1 MKNFPGHV
9 LSEDWKNGGFGIY
22 FHWPFCAAKCPYCDF
37 NSHVRNNIDQKQ
49 WLKSYLS
56 EINRFSK
63 NTSSRFLDSVFFGG
77 GPPSLIEPWV
87 INDILN
93 EIQKHWTT
101 KENFEVTLEANP
113 GSVDAKNFKAYKSAG
128 VNRISMG
135 IQSLNEK
142 DLKALGRTH
151 TVKEALSAFEIAQ
164 QNFTAVSFD
173 LIYARQNQ
181 KLTQWEIELNQALDL
196 GASHMS
202 LYQLTIEQGTAFGD
216 RYNRGLLKGLPSE
229 DISAELYDITSKL
242 CEDRGFSAYEVSNY
256 AQEGSESVHNLVY
269 WRYGDYIGIGPG
281 AHGRLTIDGKRY
293 ATETFLSPE
302 EWLTKVDNQGSG
314 ESSLSKLSREQQ
326 AAEMVMMGLRLNEGF
341 NFKRFE
347 NLSGSSFSEE
357 KLSFLKS
364 IQLIQQ
370 KKGNIIATFSG
381 RKVLNS
387 VLAELLN

>member
-1 MKNFPGHV
+1 MREHV

-22 FHWPFCAAKCPYCDF
+22 IHWPFCTAKCPYCDF

-49 WLKSYLS
+49 WLKSYLN
-56 EINRFSK
+56 EVNRVSK
-63 NTSSRFLDSVFFGG
+63 STSSRFLDSVFFGG
-77 GPPSLIEPWV
+77 GTPSLIEPWV

-101 KENFEVTLEANP
+101 KDNFEVTLEANP

-151 TVKEALSAFEIAQ
+151 TVREALSAFEIAQ

-181 KLTQWEIELNQALDL
+181 KLTQWEVELTQALDL
-196 GASHMS
+196 GANHMS

-216 RYNRGLLKGLPSE
+216 RYNRGLLKGLPSD
-229 DISAELYDITSKL
+229 DISSELYDITSNL
-242 CEDRGFSAYEVSNY
+242 CEERGLSAYEVSNY
-256 AQEGSESVHNLVY
+256 ARKGFESVHNLVY

-281 AHGRLTIDGKRY
+281 AHGRLTVDGKKY

-302 EWLTKVDNQGSG
+302 EWLAKVENRGSG
-314 ESSLSKLSREQQ
+314 ESCVTELSTAQQ
-326 AAEMVMMGLRLNEGF
+326 AAEMVMMGLRLDEGV
-341 NFKRFE
+341 NCKRFE
-347 NLSGSSFSEE
+347 TLSGSSFSEN
-357 KLSFLKS
+357 KLTFLKS
-364 IQLIQQ
+364 MQLIEQ
-370 KKGNIIATFSG
+370 KEENIIATFSG

-387 VLAELLN
+387 VLAEILN

>member
-1 MKNFPGHV
+1 M
-9 LSEDWKNGGFGIY
+9 SEDWKNGGFGIY
-22 FHWPFCAAKCPYCDF
+22 IHWPFCAAKCPYCDF

-56 EINRFSK
+56 ELNRVSK
-63 NTSSRFLDSVFFGG
+63 NTSTRVLDSVFFGG
-77 GPPSLIEPWV
+77 GTPSLIEPWV

-93 EIQKHWTT
+93 EIQKHWAN
-101 KENFEVTLEANP
+101 KDNFEVTLEANP

-181 KLTQWEIELNQALDL
+181 ELTQWEMELNQALDL

-216 RYNRGLLKGLPSE
+216 RYNRGALKGLPSD
-229 DISAELYDITSKL
+229 DISAELYDITSNL
-242 CEDRGFSAYEVSNY
+242 CENRGFSAYEVSNY
-256 AQEGSESVHNLVY
+256 AKAGSESVHNLVY

-281 AHGRLTIDGKRY
+281 AHGRLTIEGERY

-302 EWLTKVDNQGSG
+302 KWLTKVDKQGSG
-314 ESSLSKLSREQQ
+314 ESCLSALSQEQQ
-326 AAEMVMMGLRLNEGF
+326 ATEMVMMGLRLNEGI
-341 NFKRFE
+341 NLKRFE
-347 NLSGSSFSEE
+347 HLSGSSFSEE

-364 IQLIQQ
+364 IQLIEQ
-370 KKGNIIATFSG
+370 KEGNIISTFSG

>member
-1 MKNFPGHV
+1 MPEHV

-22 FHWPFCAAKCPYCDF
+22 IHWPICAAKCPYCDF

-49 WLKSYLS
+49 WLKSYLN
-56 EINRFSK
+56 EINRVSK

-77 GPPSLIEPWV
+77 GTPSLIEPWV

-101 KENFEVTLEANP
+101 KDNFEVTLEANP
-113 GSVDAKNFKAYKSAG
+113 GSVDAKNFKAYRSAG
-128 VNRISMG
+128 VNRISIG

-151 TVKEALSAFEIAQ
+151 TVREALSAFEIAK

-181 KLTQWEIELNQALDL
+181 KLTQWEVELNQALDL
-196 GASHMS
+196 GANHMS
-202 LYQLTIEQGTAFGD
+202 LYQLTIEQNTAFGD
-216 RYNRGLLKGLPSE
+216 RYNRGLLKGLPSD
-229 DISAELYDITSKL
+229 DISAELYDITSDL

-314 ESSLSKLSREQQ
+314 ESRLSELSQEQQ
-326 AAEMVMMGLRLNEGF
+326 AAEMVMMGLRLNEGV

-347 NLSGSSFSEE
+347 NLSGSSFSKE
-357 KLSFLKS
+357 KLSLLKS
-364 IQLIQQ
+364 IQLIEQ

>member
-1 MKNFPGHV
+1 MPEHV

-22 FHWPFCAAKCPYCDF
+22 IHWPFCAAKCPYCDF

-49 WLKSYLS
+49 WLKSYLN
-56 EINRFSK
+56 EVNRVSK

-77 GPPSLIEPWV
+77 GTPSLIEPWV

-101 KENFEVTLEANP
+101 KDNFEVTLEANP
-113 GSVDAKNFKAYKSAG
+113 GSVDAKNFKAYRSAG
-128 VNRISMG
+128 VNRISIG

-181 KLTQWEIELNQALDL
+181 NLTQWEMELNQALDL

-216 RYNRGLLKGLPSE
+216 RYNRGLLKGLPSD

-242 CEDRGFSAYEVSNY
+242 CESRGFSAYEVSNY

-314 ESSLSKLSREQQ
+314 ESRLSELSQEQQ
-326 AAEMVMMGLRLNEGF
+326 AAEMVMMGLRLNEGV

-347 NLSGSSFSEE
+347 NLSGSAFSEE

-364 IQLIQQ
+364 IQLIEQ

>member
-1 MKNFPGHV
+1 MPEHV

-22 FHWPFCAAKCPYCDF
+22 IHWPFCAAKCPYCDF

-49 WLKSYLS
+49 WLRSYLS
-56 EINRFSK
+56 EINRVSK
-63 NTSSRFLDSVFFGG
+63 ITSSRVLDSVFFGG
-77 GPPSLIEPWV
+77 GTPSLIEPWV

-101 KENFEVTLEANP
+101 KDNFEVTLEANP

-151 TVKEALSAFEIAQ
+151 TVREALSAFEIAK

-181 KLTQWEIELNQALDL
+181 KLTQWEVELSQALDL
-196 GASHMS
+196 GATHMS
-202 LYQLTIEQGTAFGD
+202 LYQLTIEQNTAFGD
-216 RYNRGLLKGLPSE
+216 RYNRGLLKGLPSD
-229 DISAELYDITSKL
+229 DISAELYDITSDL

-281 AHGRLTIDGKRY
+281 AHGRLTVDGKRY

-314 ESSLSKLSREQQ
+314 ESFLSELSQEQQ
-326 AAEMVMMGLRLNEGF
+326 AAEMAMMGLRLNEGI

-364 IQLIQQ
+364 IQLIEQ

>member
-1 MKNFPGHV
+1 MPEHV

-22 FHWPFCAAKCPYCDF
+22 IHWPFCAAKCPYCDF

-49 WLKSYLS
+49 WLKSYLN
-56 EINRFSK
+56 EINRVSK

-77 GPPSLIEPWV
+77 GTPSLIEPWV

-101 KENFEVTLEANP
+101 KDNFEVTLEANP
-113 GSVDAKNFKAYKSAG
+113 GSVDAKNFKAYRSAG
-128 VNRISMG
+128 VNRISIG

-151 TVKEALSAFEIAQ
+151 TVKESLSAFEIAQ

-181 KLTQWEIELNQALDL
+181 NLEQWEMELNQALDL

-314 ESSLSKLSREQQ
+314 ESSLSKLSQEQQ
-326 AAEMVMMGLRLNEGF
+326 AAEMVMMGLRLNEGV

-347 NLSGSSFSEE
+347 NLSGSSFSKE

-364 IQLIQQ
+364 IQLIEQ

>member
-1 MKNFPGHV
+1 MPEHV

-22 FHWPFCAAKCPYCDF
+22 IHWPFCAAKCPYCDF

-49 WLKSYLS
+49 WLKSYLN
-56 EINRFSK
+56 EINRVSK

-77 GPPSLIEPWV
+77 GTPSLIEPWV

-101 KENFEVTLEANP
+101 KDNFEVTLEANP
-113 GSVDAKNFKAYKSAG
+113 GSVDAKNFKAYRSAG

-151 TVKEALSAFEIAQ
+151 TVKEALSAFDIAQ

-181 KLTQWEIELNQALDL
+181 NLEQWEMELNQALDL

-216 RYNRGLLKGLPSE
+216 RYNRGLLKGLPSD

-242 CEDRGFSAYEVSNY
+242 CESRGFSAYEVSNY

-302 EWLTKVDNQGSG
+302 EWLTKVYNQGSG
-314 ESSLSKLSREQQ
+314 EFRLSELSQEQQ
-326 AAEMVMMGLRLNEGF
+326 AAEMVMMGLRLNEGV

-347 NLSGSSFSEE
+347 NLSGSSFSKE

-364 IQLIQQ
+364 IQLIEQ

>member
-1 MKNFPGHV
+1 MPEHV

-22 FHWPFCAAKCPYCDF
+22 IHWPFCTAKCPYCDF

-49 WLKSYLS
+49 WLKSYLN
-56 EINRFSK
+56 EINRVSK
-63 NTSSRFLDSVFFGG
+63 NTSSRVLDSVFFGG
-77 GPPSLIEPWV
+77 GTPSLIEPWV

-101 KENFEVTLEANP
+101 KDNFEVTLEANP
-113 GSVDAKNFKAYKSAG
+113 GSVDAKNFKAYRSAG

-151 TVKEALSAFEIAQ
+151 TVKEALSAFDIAQ

-181 KLTQWEIELNQALDL
+181 NLTQWEMELNQALDL

-216 RYNRGLLKGLPSE
+216 RYNRGLLKGLPSD

-242 CEDRGFSAYEVSNY
+242 CESRGFSAYEVSNY

-314 ESSLSKLSREQQ
+314 KSRLSELSQEQQ
-326 AAEMVMMGLRLNEGF
+326 AAEMVMMGLRLNEGV

-347 NLSGSSFSEE
+347 NLSGSPFSEE

-364 IQLIQQ
+364 IQLIEQ

>member
-1 MKNFPGHV
+1 MPEHV

-22 FHWPFCAAKCPYCDF
+22 IHWPFCAAKCPYCDF

-49 WLKSYLS
+49 WLRSYLS
-56 EINRFSK
+56 EINRVSK
-63 NTSSRFLDSVFFGG
+63 NTSSRVLDSVFFGG
-77 GPPSLIEPWV
+77 GTPSLIEPWV

-101 KENFEVTLEANP
+101 KDNFEVTLEANP

-151 TVKEALSAFEIAQ
+151 TVREALSAFEIAK

-181 KLTQWEIELNQALDL
+181 KLTQWEVELNQALDL
-196 GASHMS
+196 GANHMS
-202 LYQLTIEQGTAFGD
+202 LYQLTIEQNTAFGD
-216 RYNRGLLKGLPSE
+216 RYNRGLLKGLPSD
-229 DISAELYDITSKL
+229 DISAELYDITSDL

-281 AHGRLTIDGKRY
+281 AHGRLTVDGKRY

-314 ESSLSKLSREQQ
+314 ESFLSELSQEQQ
-326 AAEMVMMGLRLNEGF
+326 AAEMVMMGLRLNEGI
-341 NFKRFE
+341 NLKRFE
-347 NLSGSSFSEE
+347 HLSGSSFSEE

-364 IQLIQQ
+364 IQLIEQ
-370 KKGNIIATFSG
+370 KEGNIISTFSG

>member
-1 MKNFPGHV
+1 MPEHV

-22 FHWPFCAAKCPYCDF
+22 IHWPFCAAKCPYCDF

-49 WLKSYLS
+49 WLKSYLN
-56 EINRFSK
+56 EINRVSK

-77 GPPSLIEPWV
+77 GTPSLIEPWV

-101 KENFEVTLEANP
+101 KDNFEVTLEANP
-113 GSVDAKNFKAYKSAG
+113 GSVDAKNFKAYRSAG

-181 KLTQWEIELNQALDL
+181 NLEQWEMELNQALDL

-326 AAEMVMMGLRLNEGF
+326 AAEMVMMGLRLNEGV

-347 NLSGSSFSEE
+347 NLSGSSFSKE

-364 IQLIQQ
+364 IQLIEQ

>member
-1 MKNFPGHV
+1 MPEHV

-22 FHWPFCAAKCPYCDF
+22 IHWPFCTAKCPYCDF

-49 WLKSYLS
+49 WLKSYLN
-56 EINRFSK
+56 EINRVSK
-63 NTSSRFLDSVFFGG
+63 STSSRFLDSVFFGG
-77 GPPSLIEPWV
+77 GTPSLIEPWV

-101 KENFEVTLEANP
+101 KDNFEVTLEANP

-151 TVKEALSAFEIAQ
+151 TVREALSAFEIAQ

-181 KLTQWEIELNQALDL
+181 KLTQWEVELNQALDL
-196 GASHMS
+196 GANHMS
-202 LYQLTIEQGTAFGD
+202 LYQLTIEQNTAFGD
-216 RYNRGLLKGLPSE
+216 RYNRGLLKGLPSD
-229 DISAELYDITSKL
+229 DISAELYDITSDL

-314 ESSLSKLSREQQ
+314 ESRLSELSQEQQ
-326 AAEMVMMGLRLNEGF
+326 AAEMVMMGLRLNEGVS
-341 NFKRFE
+341 FKRFE

-364 IQLIQQ
+364 IQLIEQ

>member
-1 MKNFPGHV
+1 LKNLPEHV

-22 FHWPFCAAKCPYCDF
+22 IHWPFCAAKCPYCDF

-49 WLKSYLS
+49 WLRSYLS
-56 EINRFSK
+56 EINRVSK
-63 NTSSRFLDSVFFGG
+63 ITSSRVLDSVFFGG
-77 GPPSLIEPWV
+77 GTPSLIEPWV

-101 KENFEVTLEANP
+101 KDNFEVTLEANP

-151 TVKEALSAFEIAQ
+151 TVREALSAFEIAK

-181 KLTQWEIELNQALDL
+181 KLTQWEVELNQALDL
-196 GASHMS
+196 GANHMS
-202 LYQLTIEQGTAFGD
+202 LYQLTIEQNTAFGD
-216 RYNRGLLKGLPSE
+216 RYNRGLLKGLPSD
-229 DISAELYDITSKL
+229 DISAELYDITSDL

-281 AHGRLTIDGKRY
+281 AHGRLTVDGKRY

-314 ESSLSKLSREQQ
+314 ESFLSELSQEQQ
-326 AAEMVMMGLRLNEGF
+326 AAEMAMMGLRLNEGI

-347 NLSGSSFSEE
+347 SLSGSSFSEE

-364 IQLIQQ
+364 IQLIEQ
-370 KKGNIIATFSG
+370 KEGNIIATFSG

>member
-1 MKNFPGHV
+1 MPEHV

-22 FHWPFCAAKCPYCDF
+22 IHWPFCAAKCPYCDF

-49 WLKSYLS
+49 WLKSYLN
-56 EINRFSK
+56 EINRVSK

-77 GPPSLIEPWV
+77 GTPSLIEPWV

-101 KENFEVTLEANP
+101 KDNFEVTLEANP
-113 GSVDAKNFKAYKSAG
+113 GSVDAKNFKAYRSAG

-151 TVKEALSAFEIAQ
+151 TVKEALSAFHIAQ

-181 KLTQWEIELNQALDL
+181 NLEQWETELNQALDL

-216 RYNRGLLKGLPSE
+216 RYNRGLLKGLPSD

-256 AQEGSESVHNLVY
+256 APEGSESVHNLVY

-302 EWLTKVDNQGSG
+302 EWLKKVENQGSG
-314 ESSLSKLSREQQ
+314 ESCLSELSREQQ
-326 AAEMVMMGLRLNEGF
+326 AAEMVMMGLRLNEGVNF
-341 NFKRFE
+341 NRFE
-347 NLSGSSFSEE
+347 NLSGSPFSKE
-357 KLSFLKS
+357 KLSFLES

-387 VLAELLN
+387 ILAELLN

>member
-1 MKNFPGHV
+1 MPEHV

-22 FHWPFCAAKCPYCDF
+22 IHWPFCAAKCPYCDF

-49 WLKSYLS
+49 WLKSYLN
-56 EINRFSK
+56 EVNRVSK
-63 NTSSRFLDSVFFGG
+63 STSSRFLDSVFFGG
-77 GPPSLIEPWV
+77 GTPSLIEPWV

-101 KENFEVTLEANP
+101 KDNFEVTLEANP
-113 GSVDAKNFKAYKSAG
+113 GSVDAKNFKAYRSAG

-151 TVKEALSAFEIAQ
+151 TVREALSAFEIAK
-164 QNFTAVSFD
+164 QNFTSVSFD

-181 KLTQWEIELNQALDL
+181 KLTQWEVELNQALDL
-196 GASHMS
+196 GANHMS
-202 LYQLTIEQGTAFGD
+202 LYQLTIEQNTAFGD
-216 RYNRGLLKGLPSE
+216 RYNRGLLKGLPSD
-229 DISAELYDITSKL
+229 DISAELYDITSNL

-281 AHGRLTIDGKRY
+281 AHGRLTVDGKRY

-302 EWLTKVDNQGSG
+302 KWLTKVDKQGSG
-314 ESSLSKLSREQQ
+314 ESCLTALSQEQQ
-326 AAEMVMMGLRLNEGF
+326 AAEMVMMGLRLNEGI

-347 NLSGSSFSEE
+347 NLSGSSFSKE

-364 IQLIQQ
+364 IQLIEQ

>member
-1 MKNFPGHV
+1 MPEHV

-22 FHWPFCAAKCPYCDF
+22 IHWPFCAAKCPYCDF

-49 WLKSYLS
+49 WLRSYLS
-56 EINRFSK
+56 EINRVSK
-63 NTSSRFLDSVFFGG
+63 NTSSRVLDSVFFGG
-77 GPPSLIEPWV
+77 GTPSLIEPWV

-101 KENFEVTLEANP
+101 KDNFEVTLEANP

-151 TVKEALSAFEIAQ
+151 TVREALSAFEIAQ

-181 KLTQWEIELNQALDL
+181 KLTQWEVELSQALDL
-196 GASHMS
+196 GATHMS
-202 LYQLTIEQGTAFGD
+202 LYQLTIEQNTAFGD
-216 RYNRGLLKGLPSE
+216 RYNRGLLKGLPSD
-229 DISAELYDITSKL
+229 DISAELYDITSDL

-281 AHGRLTIDGKRY
+281 AHGRLTIDGRRY

-302 EWLTKVDNQGSG
+302 EWLTKVDNKGSG
-314 ESSLSKLSREQQ
+314 ESSLSELSQEQQ
-326 AAEMVMMGLRLNEGF
+326 AAEMVMMGLRLNEGI

-347 NLSGSSFSEE
+347 NLSGSSFSKE

-364 IQLIQQ
+364 IQLIEQ

>member
-1 MKNFPGHV
+1 MPEHV

-22 FHWPFCAAKCPYCDF
+22 IHWPFCAAKCPYCDF

-49 WLKSYLS
+49 WLRSYLS
-56 EINRFSK
+56 EINRVSK
-63 NTSSRFLDSVFFGG
+63 NTSSRVLDSVFFGG
-77 GPPSLIEPWV
+77 GTPSLIEPWV

-101 KENFEVTLEANP
+101 KVNFEVTLEANP

-181 KLTQWEIELNQALDL
+181 KLKQWEMELNQALDL

-216 RYNRGLLKGLPSE
+216 RYNRGTLKGLPSD
-229 DISAELYDITSKL
+229 DISAELYDITSNL
-242 CEDRGFSAYEVSNY
+242 CENRGFSAYEVSNY
-256 AQEGSESVHNLVY
+256 AKAGSESVHNLVY

-281 AHGRLTIDGKRY
+281 AHGRLTIEGERY

-302 EWLTKVDNQGSG
+302 KWLTKVDKQGSG
-314 ESSLSKLSREQQ
+314 ESCLSVLSQEQQ
-326 AAEMVMMGLRLNEGF
+326 AAEMVMMGLRLNEGI
-341 NFKRFE
+341 NLKRFE
-347 NLSGSSFSEE
+347 HLSGSSFSEE

-364 IQLIQQ
+364 IQLIEQ
-370 KKGNIIATFSG
+370 KEGNIISTFSG

>member
-1 MKNFPGHV
+1 MPEHV

-22 FHWPFCAAKCPYCDF
+22 IHWPFCAAKCPYCDF

-49 WLKSYLS
+49 WLRSYLS
-56 EINRFSK
+56 EINRVSK
-63 NTSSRFLDSVFFGG
+63 NTSSRVLDSVFFGG
-77 GPPSLIEPWV
+77 GTPSLIEPWV

-101 KENFEVTLEANP
+101 KDNFEVTLEANP
-113 GSVDAKNFKAYKSAG
+113 GSVDAKNFKAYRSAG

-216 RYNRGLLKGLPSE
+216 RYNRGLLKGLPSD

-314 ESSLSKLSREQQ
+314 ESRLSELSQEQQ
-326 AAEMVMMGLRLNEGF
+326 AAEMVMMGLRLNEGV
-341 NFKRFE
+341 NFERFE

-364 IQLIQQ
+364 IQLIEQ

>member
-1 MKNFPGHV
+1 MPEHV

-22 FHWPFCAAKCPYCDF
+22 IHWPFCAAKCPYCDF

-49 WLKSYLS
+49 WLKSYLN
-56 EINRFSK
+56 EINRVSK

-77 GPPSLIEPWV
+77 GTPSLIEPWV

-101 KENFEVTLEANP
+101 KDNFEVTLEANP
-113 GSVDAKNFKAYKSAG
+113 GSVDAKNFKAYRSAG

-181 KLTQWEIELNQALDL
+181 NLTQWEMELNQALDL

-216 RYNRGLLKGLPSE
+216 RYNRGLLKGLPSD

-326 AAEMVMMGLRLNEGF
+326 AAEMVMMGLRLNEGV

-347 NLSGSSFSEE
+347 NLSGSSFSKE

-364 IQLIQQ
+364 IQLIEQ

>member
-1 MKNFPGHV
+1 MKNLPEHV

-22 FHWPFCAAKCPYCDF
+22 IHWPFCAAKCPYCDF

-49 WLKSYLS
+49 WLMSYLS
-56 EINRFSK
+56 EINRVSK
-63 NTSSRFLDSVFFGG
+63 NTSSRVLDSVFFGG
-77 GPPSLIEPWV
+77 GTPSLIEPWV

-101 KENFEVTLEANP
+101 KDNFEVTLEANP

-151 TVKEALSAFEIAQ
+151 TVSEALCAFEIAQ

-181 KLTQWEIELNQALDL
+181 KLTQWEMELNQALDL
-196 GASHMS
+196 GANHMS
-202 LYQLTIEQGTAFGD
+202 LYQLTIEQNTAFGD
-216 RYNRGLLKGLPSE
+216 RYNRGLLKGLPSD
-229 DISAELYDITSKL
+229 DISAELYDITSNI
-242 CEDRGFSAYEVSNY
+242 CEEKGFLAYEVSNY
-256 AQEGSESVHNLVY
+256 AQAGSESVHNLVY

-302 EWLTKVDNQGSG
+302 EWLTKIDNQGSG
-314 ESSLSKLSREQQ
+314 ESSLSELSQEQQ
-326 AAEMVMMGLRLNEGF
+326 AAEMVMMGLRLNEGI

-347 NLSGSSFSEE
+347 NLSGSSFSKE

-364 IQLIQQ
+364 IQLIEQ

>member
-1 MKNFPGHV
+1 MPEHV

-22 FHWPFCAAKCPYCDF
+22 IHWPFCAAKCPYCDF

-49 WLKSYLS
+49 WLKSYLN
-56 EINRFSK
+56 EINRVSK

-77 GPPSLIEPWV
+77 GTPSLIEPWV

-101 KENFEVTLEANP
+101 KDNFEVTLEANP

-151 TVKEALSAFEIAQ
+151 TVREALSAFEIAQ

-181 KLTQWEIELNQALDL
+181 KLTQWEVELNQALDL
-196 GASHMS
+196 GANHMS
-202 LYQLTIEQGTAFGD
+202 LYQLTIEQNTAFGD
-216 RYNRGLLKGLPSE
+216 RYNRGLLKGLPSD
-229 DISAELYDITSKL
+229 DISAELYDITSNL

-314 ESSLSKLSREQQ
+314 ESRLSELSQEQQ
-326 AAEMVMMGLRLNEGF
+326 AAEMVMMGLRLNEGV

-347 NLSGSSFSEE
+347 NLSGSPFSEE

-364 IQLIQQ
+364 IQLIEQ
-370 KKGNIIATFSG
+370 KNGNIIATFSG

-387 VLAELLN
+387 ILAELLN